1 MGWKIRD
8 DSGAKLLKKAMKPRK
23 KKATPLPSKK
33 KAAPRKVKVAPA
45 CFPVQHYIAPGV
57 DPLYDNQIESRDHLL
72 QHPCTYDASDPG
84 TGKTRSEMEAWAAR
98 RRAGGGCLL
107 VLCPKS
113 IMQVA
118 WGDDIDKFFPA
129 EFTYSIAN
137 ASNRAAAFDADVDI
151 YITNLDAVT
160 WLVKQRKEFFAR
172 FDELVVDEATAY
184 KNPTSQR
191 SKAANKI
198 SDHFAFRRLLCGT
211 PMPKGVL
218 DMWMQMFILDRG
230 MRLGQS
236 YYKFRSQM
244 CDVKQ
249 VGPRPEHRQWRDKPD
264 ASTTVAGLIADITI
278 RHRFEDCQN
287 IPANVQRTKYFEL
300 SKKHRATYE
309 EMKEHAILQYGSHT
323 VMAANAA
330 VLANKLVQI
339 ASGSVYSHEGE
350 KVLLHPERTELVME
364 LVAEREHS
372 IVFFQWEHQLQ
383 SLKERADKL
392 GITYESIYGAVPDKR
407 RERIVRDFQEGVYQ
421 TLFLQ
426 PESAAHGLTLTKATA
441 SIWASPTYRPD
452 IMRQG
457 LARVYRAGQE
467 FLTENIKIVARNTA
481 DEHVFGV
488 MEGKAVRMDALLGF
502 LE

>member
-1 MGWKIRD
+1 M
-8 DSGAKLLKKAMKPRK
+8 P
-23 KKATPLPSKK
+23 
-33 KAAPRKVKVAPA
+33 
-45 CFPVQHYIAPGV
+45 
-57 DPLYDNQIESRDHLL
+57 PLYDNQTETRGHLL
-72 QHPCTYDASDPG
+72 ENTCTYDASDPG

-118 WGDDIDKFFPA
+118 WGDDIDKFFPG
-129 EFTYSIAN
+129 EFSYSVAT
-137 ASNRAAAFDADVDI
+137 AKNRVAAFEEGYDI
-151 YITNLDAVT
+151 YITNLDAVK
-160 WLVKQRKEFFAR
+160 WLLKQKKPFFER
-172 FDELVVDEATAY
+172 FDEVVMDEATAY

-191 SKAANKI
+191 SKAAAKVSPNFQFI
-198 SDHFAFRRLLCGT
+198 RLLCGT
-211 PMPKGVL
+211 PMPKSVL
-218 DMWMQMFILDRG
+218 DIWHQMFIIDRG
-230 MRLGQS
+230 LRLGES
-236 YYKFRSQM
+236 YYRFRQTM

-249 VGPRPEHRQWRDKPD
+249 VGPRPEHRQWMDKPD
-264 ASTTVAGLIADITI
+264 ASITVAGLIADVTI

-287 IPANVQRTKYFEL
+287 IPPNVQRTKQFNMCPA
-300 SKKHRATYE
+300 HRKLYE
-309 EMKEHAILQYGSHT
+309 EMKEHAIIQAKDKT
-323 VMAANAA
+323 IVATNAA
-330 VLANKLVQI
+330 VLATKLIQI
-339 ASGSVYSHEGE
+339 ASGSVYSQDGE
-350 KVLLHPERTELVME
+350 KVQLHPERIELVLE

-383 SLKERADKL
+383 SLKLHADKL

-407 RERIVRDFQEGVYQ
+407 RETIVHDFQAGLYQ

-426 PESAAHGLTLTKATA
+426 PESAAHGLTLTRATA

-467 FLTENIKIVARNTA
+467 LLTENIKICARGTI
-481 DEHVFGV
+481 DERVYKV
-488 MEGKAVRMDALLGF
+488 MEGKGLRMDELLEF